1 MLIAVISNAE
11 NDTEIKKAKIDKEGN
26 YAFDF
31 DINSGIQNAYVKFY
45 LWDMTGLKPLGEP
58 VILAVR

>member
-1 MLIAVISNAE
+1 MLIAVISNAK
-11 NDTEIKKAKIDKEGN
+11 NDTEIKKAKVDKEGN

-31 DINSGIQNAYVKFY
+31 DINSDAESSYVKFY